1 MGKRKLFSKVA
12 CWILAFVMVMTLVP
26 GNLFSVKAETK
37 TTVTVHVKPDASSNW
52 QKVYSQLGGGDSWTP
67 LENYKFMKEGFGGII
82 SANEKNTGW
91 YSYKIELTS
100 SEASDYSTVG
110 LNGGFNCGQWSGI
123 NQTENFNVKYTT
135 GTDTEVWYTVS
146 GSTLTSLTGAP
157 DGWDSSAEV
166 KAPTKEAISEFTN
179 VKLYFLNSDNW
190 TTPVINA
197 WSSLTIG
204 AGEDVTVS
212 GWDGTY
218 PKMIEDAYNWYYA
231 TIAAKTTGTIT
242 GLQFV
247 DAANAAKIELSNDLL
262 TAINAK
268 KTADNQDPISLY
280 YAYGKIWESKEA
292 VQAPPEPA
300 VDSCTVTVHFNNI
313 VNNWNNVA
321 TFFGTGTSWDPVS
334 GYEYCKANYGGLLK
348 ENSNNPGWYSFK
360 VILSKPFAETHIKFN
375 AGGWTQE
382 TGQYDITTDAITS
395 EAMELWLQPKEQGT
409 KKELESV
416 GKPDGWVNG
425 ATIGVPINPA
435 TLIGYESPVVNEDG
449 SVLIQY
455 KKKDTDTFTKL
466 YLMGTIT
473 DWGNGKEM
481 SYNETTGF
489 YSIVINKKDAGQDNV
504 VVDPGTYQ
512 YKFKEGNNWFTDPAN
527 TKIEGGNSVVNV
539 PGMVI
544 NGYTTA
550 GDGKYQFTA
559 KGSNTATVNSWG
571 VYADKECTT
580 TYDKINVSMDGTDH
594 SKATIDTMG
603 AETGY
608 YYVKVT
614 YKENEEEAEKTQ
626 IKEFYHTKRA
636 LIYEYEYNADSKYKD
651 KSDIYTWYNLPFNAS
666 FPFVKEGETD
676 KKAAYVAIDDNI
688 SSFGYIVR
696 LESKWSGDD
705 VSDREFG
712 DRTINVHEGER
723 YTKVRGG
730 EGIEKPYVLSTG
742 KTGYD
747 NGIIFRYRDDAL
759 FYNGAMDTISS
770 VKLML
775 KAPEATA
782 YAAYDMTYDAEN
794 ELYVYKL
801 QNGADTIA
809 TGTYKFYYK
818 VTFTDGEKAVQDLY
832 HVPANADTVEGV
844 KAAEIEYQ
852 KYDYAINTSVS
863 PESGVNSNENPVVS
877 VEVSR
882 KDGTA
887 DINAIEV
894 GEITSIIADISKLGY
909 EGQKVNVSAI
919 TGKAAL
925 YVKDGVVA
933 GTHEVPISILD
944 KYGNVYETTATVKV
958 VASTGSD
965 PKWDESI
972 IYFLL
977 TDRFYDGRT
986 DNNYN
991 ADKSLRE
998 DYHGGDF
1005 AGLIQKL
1012 DYIDSLGVNTI
1023 WITPVVDNI
1032 ESFYSDE
1039 INQNVGGYAG
1049 YWACDFTK
1057 LDEHLGTTEEFDKLL
1072 DEAHARGIKIML
1084 DIVVNHAGY
1093 DKNGDKEWKEDNSP
1107 FAGMIRPEA
1116 EMGSDSITQW
1126 LSGLPDFMTEKLE
1139 VRSKLIE
1146 WQKAWATHKTAN
1158 GNSVDYFRVDTVK
1171 HVDHETW
1178 SQLKSA
1184 ITEVN
1189 PDFKMIGEYFG
1200 ASCINTGDYLADGQ
1214 MDALLDFD
1222 FKSIAKQF
1230 VDGKIDSVETSLE
1243 SRNTSINNAITMG
1256 QFLSSHDETGFLT
1269 SVGGDTDKMKV
1280 AAALEL
1286 TAKGIP
1292 IIYYG
1297 EEINLTGDTKYGSD
1311 GNNRYD
1317 MQFDN
1322 LSTEQAVMLE
1332 HYKKLIAA
1340 RNEKTKVFA
1349 KGNREK
1355 IAGSDA
1361 DGYLLFK
1368 RSYGSDFAYVGLN
1381 TTTEEKQVTVS
1392 VGTSIK
1398 NVKDLYS
1405 GKTFAVNGG
1414 EVNITIPASSNGGT
1428 VILVETAQQSSGGNG
1443 GGGSS
1448 SSGTP
1453 STGKDDTTT
1462 PTTPDNTTVTT
1473 NPDGTTTETKT
1484 ETVKNDA
1491 GNEVTVTVT
1500 TEKDADGNVTGSKE
1514 VSVIAEIA
1522 KNTSATVTVKKDTDG
1537 NITSA
1542 KATVAVEGTKGKTN
1556 VTGTISG
1563 GVVSQIVDSADTKS
1577 VRISVKVKA
1586 GEKSYTVKAD
1596 ADELTAGAKL
1606 KVVAIDSKTKKYVLV
1621 NSKTYTVSKDGDV
1634 KVSLP
1639 TGKTYELVTGK
1650 EAATIEKQ
1658 ILNTVKVKKS
1668 SATVKKGKKATLQMS
1683 SKLDMQ
1689 NVSKIT
1695 YTSSKKSVATVN
1707 KDGKVTAQK
1716 AGTTTV
1722 KAKVTL
1728 MNGKTKTVSMK
1739 IKVK

>member
-1 MGKRKLFSKVA
+1 MEKKTRKRKSIGERLLSLLMALAMVITMVQLPGAEKVQA
-12 CWILAFVMVMTLVP
+12 A
-26 GNLFSVKAETK
+26 
-37 TTVTVHVKPDASSNW
+37 D
-52 QKVYSQLGGGDSWTP
+52 
-67 LENYKFMKEGFGGII
+67 
-82 SANEKNTGW
+82 
-91 YSYKIELTS
+91 
-100 SEASDYSTVG
+100 
-110 LNGGFNCGQWSGI
+110 GQ
-123 NQTENFNVKYTT
+123 
-135 GTDTEVWYTVS
+135 
-146 GSTLTSLTGAP
+146 
-157 DGWDSSAEV
+157 
-166 KAPTKEAISEFTN
+166 
-179 VKLYFLNSDNW
+179 VKLYFELPAGTSADDWAVNVWGNNNETVTVTGGKNVRIGGTWKDSVKPSLQPSGNNW
-190 TTPVINA
+190 
-197 WSSLTIG
+197 G
-204 AGEDVTVS
+204 YVTVS
-212 GWDGTY
+212 GNV
-218 PKMIEDAYNWYYA
+218 A
-231 TIAAKTTGTIT
+231 

-247 DAANAAKIELSNDLL
+247 KWVKDENDTSTKPTEYNCWNAQIAKDNCAEAYYDPAKNKWYKDSGKTQEIVEKLDVETAKITMHFQKPDDWEDVYAKLAEGSSW
-262 TAINAK
+262 TAI
-268 KTADNQDPISLY
+268 SG
-280 YAYGKIWESKEA
+280 YAYANSWPGAEVEA
-292 VQAPPEPA
+292 DA
-300 VDSCTVTVHFNNI
+300 NN
-313 VNNWNNVA
+313 
-321 TFFGTGTSWDPVS
+321 S
-334 GYEYCKANYGGLLK
+334 
-348 ENSNNPGWYSFK
+348 GWYSFTITMK
-360 VILSKPFAETHIKFN
+360 GVQFNCIFNNKGQGQTGNIVFTPDKEVTEKWVTYDGTNTNVSDTAPTNWKESTSNPPIDPN
-375 AGGWTQE
+375 AGSG
-382 TGQYDITTDAITS
+382 IS
-395 EAMELWLQPKEQGT
+395 
-409 KKELESV
+409 
-416 GKPDGWVNG
+416 
-425 ATIGVPINPA
+425 
-435 TLIGYESPVVNEDG
+435 SPVVNEDG

-455 KKKDTDTFTKL
+455 KKKDSDTFEKL
-466 YLMGTIT
+466 YLMGTVT
-473 DWGNGKEM
+473 DWGDGKEM
-481 SYNETTGF
+481 DYNAETGMF
-489 YSIVINKKDAGQDNV
+489 SIVINKKDAKDSDI
-504 VVDPGTYQ
+504 VVDPGDYQ
-512 YKFKEGNNWFTDPAN
+512 YKFKSNIKDHWFTDPLN
-527 TKIEGGNSVVNV
+527 PKLSSDGNSVVSV

-544 NGYTTA
+544 NGHTTA
-550 GDGKYQFTA
+550 GDGKYEFTA
-559 KGSNTATVNSWG
+559 KGSESATVTGWG
-571 VYADKECTT
+571 VYEDEKCTNAHT
-580 TYDKINVSMDGTDH
+580 QINVTTDKNDL
-594 SKATIDTMG
+594 SKATIDTKG
-603 AETGY
+603 ASTGY

-614 YKENEEEAEKTQ
+614 YNEGETQKEA
-626 IKEFYHTKRA
+626 IKQFYHTEKA
-636 LIYEYEYNADSKYKD
+636 LIYEYTYKEDSKNKN
-651 KSDIYTWYNLPFNAS
+651 KTDIYTWYNTPFNAS
-666 FPFVKEGETD
+666 FPIIAEGATD
-676 KKAAYVAIDDNI
+676 KKAAYVAVDENCK
-688 SSFGYIVR
+688 SFGYIAR
-696 LESKWSGDD
+696 LYGAWGTN
-705 VSDREFG
+705 DREFS

-730 EGIEKPYVLSTG
+730 EGIEEPYVLSTG

-782 YAAYDMTYDAEN
+782 YTAYDMTYDAEN

-887 DINAIEV
+887 DINAIEE

-909 EGQKVNVSAI
+909 EDQKVNVSAI

-944 KYGNVYETTATVKV
+944 KYGNAYETTATVKV

-977 TDRFYDGRT
+977 TDRFYDGST
-986 DNNYN
+986 ANNTGV
-991 ADKSLRE
+991 DKSLRE

-1093 DKNGDKEWKEDNSP
+1093 DKNGDKEWTDDNSP

-1126 LSGLPDFMTEKLE
+1126 LSGLPDFMTEKQE

-1355 IAGSDA
+1355 IAGSDT

-1428 VILVETAQQSSGGNG
+1428 VILVETTQQSSGGNS

-1522 KNTSATVTVKKDTDG
+1522 KNTSATVTVKKDADG

-1586 GEKSYTVKAD
+1586 GDKSYTVKAD

-1621 NSKTYTVSKDGDV
+1621 NAKTYTVSKDGAV

-1650 EAATIEKQ
+1650 EASTIEKQ

-1668 SATVKKGKKATLQMS
+1668 SATVKKGKKTTLQMS
-1683 SKLDMQ
+1683 SKLDMK

-1716 AGTTTV
+1716 AGTATV

-1728 MNGKTKTVSMK
+1728 MNGKTKTVTMK